1 MGPGGPVSP
10 ATPPVMTT
18 EAPPVAA
25 VTELRRLSVRELDAT
40 LQQLVGD
47 TTHAAVT
54 LMPGDTPAP
63 FDNDYATQLAS
74 AVYVEAA
81 ERLAQQIAAD
91 TLASPSRRA
100 LVLPCTPAN
109 DDDLACLEN
118 FIRTFGRRALRRPL
132 TDAEVM
138 GFMSLHTLARQRGTF
153 DDSVTL
159 IIERLL
165 LDPEFLFRVELG
177 TQTQTALT
185 YQLGPYELASRLS

>member
-1 MGPGGPVSP
+1 
-10 ATPPVMTT
+10 
-18 EAPPVAA
+18 
-25 VTELRRLSVRELDAT
+25 
-40 LQQLVGD
+40 
-47 TTHAAVT
+47 
-54 LMPGDTPAP
+54 
-63 FDNDYATQLAS
+63 
-74 AVYVEAA
+74 
-81 ERLAQQIAAD
+81 
-91 TLASPSRRA
+91 SPSRRA

-185 YQLGPYELASRLS
+185 YQLGPYELASRLSFFLQGRAPDDALLDAAAAGQLDAPDTLKQVAQGLIDSSEGHGQVDAFHAMWLGYAALPYD